1 MEPDPAGK
9 AVKLLE
15 DPEADVELCKEL
27 PILPF
32 AGYGVTKMPLL
43 TNNPFS
49 QLSGWHSM
57 LVHHIPEVGFKS
69 ILMLALHNVKS

>member
-9 AVKLLE
+9 AVE

-43 TNNPFS
+43 ANNPFS

-57 LVHHIPEVGFKS
+57 LVH
-69 ILMLALHNVKS
+69 LMLALHNVKS